1 MIELL
6 LVFLILGLST
16 IMTFMVRKMK
26 RDGIKSHIE
35 LEKSRII
42 ISDAG
47 DEMEHIYDYQ
57 KL

>member
-1 MIELL
+1 
-6 LVFLILGLST
+6 
-16 IMTFMVRKMK
+16 MVRKMK